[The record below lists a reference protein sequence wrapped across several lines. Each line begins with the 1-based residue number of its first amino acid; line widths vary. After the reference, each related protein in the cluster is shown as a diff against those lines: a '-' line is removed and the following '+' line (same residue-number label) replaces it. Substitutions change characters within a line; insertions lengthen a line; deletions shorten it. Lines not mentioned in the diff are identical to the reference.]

1 MPGISFKCDLGAN
14 NRKKASNNDNLFLK
28 ALDSTVYNAS
38 YKEEVLLNQDSYLLG
53 STKYRDYP
61 IKIFEDSEF
70 WICIEGVIYGKASH
84 TLAREIHELMYYIFY
99 RKSHLEEDKKIIVDW
114 LLQTD
119 GDFVIFALDKKNK
132 DFAIIND
139 VLGRLPL
146 YYYYLAKGTEIIVS
160 REVQFISSYLV
171 QGDTNNSN
179 FDRMGLAQLLLFC
192 HTLGRRTLLTNVS
205 RLDPASIIRI
215 DKNDS
220 QIKIDSLY
228 RFNFDNQKYATDT
241 IKKNAEKLA
250 SLLSEACKNRVNYN
264 NIKNVIS
271 LSGGLDSRAVAA
283 CFHKNSISCY
293 AATLVHPSWAPAW
306 GNSSEE
312 EVARQI
318 AELFRI
324 KWQKYVV
331 EPTADDVLRL
341 LKMKNGLSYLA
352 FSSAI
357 PFLKSI
363 KNDYWSSPITLFT
376 GHGGGIIL
384 SNITPKKKIRSLDEL
399 ASHIIKGRGHFP
411 LGDVAA
417 LLQIKESEIVDEL
430 KSILSSYPEKK
441 LNQKYVH
448 YLFYENELKLSFESE
463 DINRFFFW
471 SVSPFFSLPFFH
483 YAINCAAKNKLQHAL
498 YRELLFMLS
507 PPAAAINDSNWG
519 CSVLSKKYR
528 ILQFV
533 LSLMYRYKTFRKVA
547 KKIKD
552 SEVGYNSNSKII
564 KCMRY
569 QINNCSA
576 ISDYLWR
583 GDIEKILN
591 NCSAF
596 SHTGIDNLFTIMSLI
611 EKSFCNGRAIESTYE
626 K

>member
-14 NRKKASNNDNLFLK
+14 SSENESSNNDVFLK
-28 ALDSTVYNAS
+28 ALDSTIHNNS
-38 YKEEVLLNQDSYLLG
+38 YRVEILLKQEPYLLTS
-53 STKYRDYP
+53 STYHSYP
-61 IKIFEDSEF
+61 IRIFENSEF
-70 WICIEGVIYGKASH
+70 WICIEGRIYGKANH
-84 TLAREIHELMYYIFY
+84 TLTREIYDVIYYIFY
-99 RKSHLEEDKKIIVDW
+99 HKSQLAKKIIVNW

-132 DFAIIND
+132 DFAILND

-160 REVQFISSYLV
+160 REVQFLSSYLI
-171 QGDTNNSN
+171 QDNANNSSK

-192 HTLGRRTLLTNVS
+192 HTLGKRTLLANVS
-205 RLDPASIIRI
+205 RLEPASIIRI
-215 DKNDS
+215 DKDNS
-220 QIKIDSLY
+220 QIKIDNLY

-241 IKKNAEKLA
+241 TKKNAENLA
-250 SLLSEACKNRVNYN
+250 WLLSEACKNRANYYKN
-264 NIKNVIS
+264 TKNVIS

-283 CFHKNSISCY
+283 CFHKNSILGY
-293 AATLVHPSWAPAW
+293 AATLVHPSWTPAW

-318 AELFRI
+318 AELFGI
-324 KWQKYVV
+324 KWQNYVV
-331 EPTADDVLRL
+331 EPTAEDVLWL

-352 FSSAI
+352 FSLAI

-363 KNDYWSSPITLFT
+363 KGDYWSSSITLFT

-399 ASHIIKGRGHFP
+399 ASRIIYRRSYFP
-411 LGDVAA
+411 LRDVAA
-417 LLQIKESEIVDEL
+417 LVKIKESEILDEL
-430 KSILSSYPEKK
+430 KSILSSYPEKD

-448 YLFYENELKLSFESE
+448 YLFYENEFKLSFESE

-498 YRELLFMLS
+498 YRELLSKLS
-507 PPAAAINDSNWG
+507 PSAAAIKDSNWG
-519 CSVLSKKYR
+519 CSLLSKKYR

-533 LSLMYRYKTFRKVA
+533 LSLMYRYKTFSRVA

-552 SEVGYNSNSKII
+552 SNVGYDSNSKII
-564 KCMRY
+564 RCMRN
-569 QINNCSA
+569 QINSCSI
-576 ISDYLWR
+576 ISDILWR
-583 GDIEKILN
+583 SGIEKILN
-591 NCSAF
+591 NCGEF

-611 EKSFCNGRAIESTYE
+611 EKSFCNGRAIENYYE